1 MEAAKGRA
9 FKRQVLVLLQTDPF
23 DPVLKTLVGFTPRR
37 VVNPLISFFLNP
49 DPLVRWRAITAMGV
63 VVAALAE
70 KDMESARVVMRR
82 LTWSLNDESGGIGW
96 GAPEAMGEIMA
107 QSEPIADEY
116 ARILISYIDPRGN
129 YLEHEGLQRGVLWGI
144 GRLARNQPCHAKPS
158 APFLAPYLASSD
170 PHLRGLAA
178 WVAVAPGMDRSP
190 VLWARLAQDRNV
202 VEIFID
208 GRIRS
213 IEICELVSGSDSG
226 CDR

>member
-1 MEAAKGRA
+1 MEAPKGRQ
-9 FKRQVLVLLQTDPF
+9 FKRQVLTLLQTDPF
-23 DPVLKTLVGFTPRR
+23 DPALNTLVGFTPRR

-49 DPLVRWRAITAMGV
+49 DPRVRWRAVTALGV

-107 QSEPIADEY
+107 QSAPMAYEY
-116 ARILISYIDPRGN
+116 AHLLISFINPEGN
-129 YLEHEGLQRGVLWGI
+129 YLEHPGLQRGVLWGI
-144 GRLARNQPCHAKPS
+144 GRLAHGRPRYVRS
-158 APFLAPYLASSD
+158 AAPLLAPYLTCTD

-178 WVAVAPGMDRSP
+178 WVASAPGMGRSLALCP
-190 VLWARLAQDRNV
+190 RLAQDRNV

-208 GRIRS
+208 GRLRS
-213 IEICELVSGSDSG
+213 IEICELISGSD
-226 CDR
+226 R